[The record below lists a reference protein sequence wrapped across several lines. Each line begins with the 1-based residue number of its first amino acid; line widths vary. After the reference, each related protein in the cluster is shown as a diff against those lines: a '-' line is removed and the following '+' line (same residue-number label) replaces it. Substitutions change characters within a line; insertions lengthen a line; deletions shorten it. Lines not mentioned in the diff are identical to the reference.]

1 MNIYYGLPK
10 NFKPRV
16 RINLDDWAWAIY
28 VHLPD
33 LGDLE
38 RKDIKR
44 RLEELSDNE
53 LTVVKTLVNDGW
65 SGTFEDLIN
74 AAKELK

>member
-1 MNIYYGLPK
+1 MNYYGIPI

-16 RINLDDWAWAIY
+16 KTSLDDWAWAIY

-38 RKDIKR
+38 RKDIKL
-44 RLEELSDNE
+44 RLKKLQDNE
-53 LTVVKTLVNDGW
+53 LDIVKTLVNDGW
-65 SGTFEDLIN
+65 SGTFEELIN
-74 AAKELK
+74 AAKELS